1 MSDEVLVARQGAVHV
16 LSLNRPDRLN
26 AFNPAMS
33 DALLC
38 ALRNA
43 ADDVTCR
50 AVLLR
55 GEGRGFCSGQDLTEV
70 PASADLGQL
79 LELRYVPI
87 VRALRTMAKPVV
99 CAVHGVAAG
108 AGANLALACDI
119 VVAGQSARF
128 VQAFIKIGLVP
139 DVGGTWFLPRAVG
152 AARARAFALLGEPVE
167 AAQAE
172 QWGLIWRSF
181 PDETLMD
188 EAEALTAQLA
198 ALPTHAIGLIK
209 QALDASEVNTLE
221 QQLVVEQD
229 AQRQA
234 GYTDDFREG
243 VQAFLEKRPARF
255 SGQAPRPT

>member
-1 MSDEVLVARQGAVHV
+1 MSDEVLVTCQGAVHV

-38 ALRNA
+38 ALRDA
-43 ADDVTCR
+43 ADDRTCR

-70 PASADLGQL
+70 PASADLGHL
-79 LELRYVPI
+79 LELRYVPMI
-87 VRALRTMAKPVV
+87 RALRTMAKPVV

-152 AARARAFALLGEPVE
+152 AARARALAL
-167 AAQAE
+167 
-172 QWGLIWRSF
+172 
-181 PDETLMD
+181 
-188 EAEALTAQLA
+188 
-198 ALPTHAIGLIK
+198 LPTHAIGLIK